1 MNETTALTN
10 TTTIATN
17 DQAGKQKRGYM
28 PWIALTVVLIGLAV
42 FYSVGPRRRGNTMAI
57 QQLSSF
63 GDTADSVELGLN
75 LKCNPS
81 EQNDYGPNGCK
92 DEDCAAENFVDGCKA
107 CMCFNNGNPSWCDG
121 TRNEFYDTY
130 FDQHGANP
138 WGDRDRKNRKCNTLF
153 RDPGSKCNSVWQ
165 CKNKKYLVCR
175 HNECRYVDP
184 FIYSVRGLWM
194 MFDKALW
201 KLRVTFCSYSSS
213 CSSTQQLSSF

>member
-1 MNETTALTN
+1 MHVERGEGVYDLYDEYLY
-10 TTTIATN
+10 TICTPQSVLPPGPPAPKSPKK
-17 DQAGKQKRGYM
+17 GKGQRTPVKF
-28 PWIALTVVLIGLAV
+28 P
-42 FYSVGPRRRGNTMAI
+42 
-57 QQLSSF
+57 
-63 GDTADSVELGLN
+63 LN
-75 LKCNPS
+75 LQCNPS
-81 EQNDYGPNGCK
+81 EQNEYGPNGCHN
-92 DEDCAAENFVDGCKA
+92 EDCAADNFLDGCKA